1 MHASI
6 ELCSLVLIATMQV
19 LRTRWTGW
27 RAFFGHKRTAIKV
40 LALIVMIME
49 ALVVIVHRHNHFRIT
64 GSVRPIFLIDNHFL
78 GGVRRFIRQI
88 LQSLPPILDMLVLV
102 FFVMLIYR

>member
-1 MHASI
+1 MKSEDKTNFFLVHASI

-49 ALVVIVHRHNHFRIT
+49 ALGHE
-64 GSVRPIFLIDNHFL
+64 IFKINAEHLI
-78 GGVRRFIRQI
+78 
-88 LQSLPPILDMLVLV
+88 
-102 FFVMLIYR
+102 

>member
-1 MHASI
+1 MDAQGDSMGGQFVVILGQGGNHAFTLSFGAHAALITDNLSIFSLPLVHASI

-49 ALVVIVHRHNHFRIT
+49 ALGMNF
-64 GSVRPIFLIDNHFL
+64 SN
-78 GGVRRFIRQI
+78 
-88 LQSLPPILDMLVLV
+88 
-102 FFVMLIYR
+102 